1 MVLAYE
7 KVPICLTL
15 GDEMRKNALFA
26 KKKDDSFCGIK
37 KTLYLCIAIEK
48 TTAP

>member
-15 GDEMRKNALFA
+15 GGVNEEKYTFC
-26 KKKDDSFCGIK
+26 KKKGLFVLWYQKNTIP
-37 KTLYLCIAIEK
+37 LHRN
-48 TTAP
+48 

>member
-1 MVLAYE
+1 MVLAYK

-15 GDEMRKNALFA
+15 GDEMRKNALFV
-26 KKKDDSFCGIK
+26 KKNGNTFCGIK